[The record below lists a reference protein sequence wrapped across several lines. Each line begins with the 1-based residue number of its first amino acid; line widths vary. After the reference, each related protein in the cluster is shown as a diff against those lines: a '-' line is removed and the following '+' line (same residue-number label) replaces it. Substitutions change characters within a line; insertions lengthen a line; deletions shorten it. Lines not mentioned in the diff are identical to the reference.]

1 MAAITYSATED
12 AFHVRRIRYRNTE
25 LRRREVVNGI
35 KARARGLDEADGRHP
50 FEAEGVHIR
59 LGRREQKRLRALCPP
74 RSGRGCRWEA
84 KNAEKG
90 FPEGSY
96 RIP

>member
-1 MAAITYSATED
+1 MADPEKLEHPED
-12 AFHVRRIRYRNTE
+12 NFDD
-25 LRRREVVNGI
+25 LS
-35 KARARGLDEADGRHP
+35 LDELLRGAREEIARVDAMMGGAADEPAQEPERP
-50 FEAEGVHIR
+50 EAGAEAPAR
-59 LGRREQKRLRALCPP
+59 SLPP

>member
-1 MAAITYSATED
+1 MKVLSLLPRSRFTESGMTLPETLSLYFLPPNGSHVLIAAAESA
-12 AFHVRRIRYRNTE
+12 
-25 LRRREVVNGI
+25 
-35 KARARGLDEADGRHP
+35 
-50 FEAEGVHIR
+50 
-59 LGRREQKRLRALCPP
+59 QALLLPP

-84 KNAEKG
+84 KNTEKG